1 MFKQL
6 AFKQA
11 TKSTASTAQRGG
23 NGVRRTLLAQAV
35 VAGLFAPVLAQAQNS
50 DAGQGASNLKQ
61 SASAQ
66 ERLVTL
72 ALPAQPL
79 DLALT
84 RFADQAGLHLL
95 YTTADVEGLQAPALN
110 GQVSVTQALQTLLA
124 GSGMSWQFSDART
137 VILRRAAAPAA
148 SLNLKPIEVSVASRT
163 STAISEIPGTV
174 WVVDQTQLREQLQT
188 GVSLKEA
195 IGKLVPGLD
204 LAPEGRSNYGQNMRG
219 RSVLVMIDGV
229 SQNSSRELS
238 RQFDSISPFNVER
251 VEVLSGA
258 SAIYGGGATGG
269 IINIVT
275 KKGEPGPARFETQV
289 GASSGFNNSDDL
301 STRVAQSV
309 SGGNERIS
317 GRLGVALE
325 KNEAFYDGGGDQIF
339 IDYTQT
345 DLQYNRTIDLMG
357 SLAMQFDE
365 QQSLDLLAQY
375 YDSGN
380 DGNTAIY
387 FPNLSYQK
395 PSNLEDA
402 ELRGGYSTD
411 LEPRSKR
418 VLFNANYHHNDV
430 LGQDFYL
437 QASYRKEDNNFFP
450 FPYYNTGKP
459 TGSKGVYFAAS
470 QQNFE
475 VTSLKALFAKT
486 FSDFKLTYGVDL
498 DRERFNA
505 QQSVFDQRTS
515 SESGGLDLDTV
526 SKAPRY
532 RSYRVD
538 GLSGYAQL
546 DWHATDNLTVSG
558 GARRQQMDVEVSD
571 FKGVPGGNNDYQ
583 VNLFNLGTIYD
594 FKNGHQLWVNYGEG
608 FDLPDP
614 AKFYDKPGLSVDD
627 NPLAGIK
634 SRQVETGWRY
644 SDSDWDAQAALYY
657 IWSDKAITTDSATL
671 TIDVVD
677 KKSRDYGFEGALTRH
692 FASGWEA
699 GSTLH
704 LVRSEEEDAS
714 GDWIKRDARYASLS
728 KSTAFVGWKG
738 DRSSARLQG
747 NHAFTLKDDA
757 DHTIDGYTT
766 FDLLGS
772 HDTAFGTFSGGI
784 QNLLDKQYST
794 VWGQRAKLFYSPTYG
809 PEYLYDYQGR
819 GRTYTLSWSM
829 AY

>member
-1 MFKQL
+1 MKAMFKL
-6 AFKQA
+6 
-11 TKSTASTAQRGG
+11 SIRERGQHLM
-23 NGVRRTLLAQAV
+23 RHTLLAQAV
-35 VAGLFAPVLAQAQNS
+35 LVGGLVPILAQAQPPLP
-50 DAGQGASNLKQ
+50 ASQ
-61 SASAQ
+61 ASVAQ
-66 ERLVTL
+66 ERRVSLQ
-72 ALPAQPL
+72 LPAQPL
-79 DLALT
+79 DQALT
-84 RFADQAGLHLL
+84 RFADQADLRLL
-95 YTTADVEGLQAPALN
+95 YTTADVTGLQAPALA
-110 GQVSVTQALQTLLA
+110 GEVSIAQALQALLA
-124 GSGMSWQFSDART
+124 GSGMSWSFSDERT
-137 VILRRAAAPAA
+137 VILRRAEPAAA
-148 SLNLKPIEVSVASRT
+148 SLNLKPTQVTVASRT

-174 WVVDQTQLREQLQT
+174 WVVEQSQLREQLET

-204 LAPEGRSNYGQNMRG
+204 LAPEGRTNYGQNMRG
-219 RSVLVMIDGV
+219 RNVLVMIDGV
-229 SQNSSRELS
+229 SQNSSRGLS

-275 KKGEPGPARFETQV
+275 KKGEPGPARFETQL

-301 STRVAQSV
+301 TTRIAQSV
-309 SGGNERIS
+309 SGGNDAIS
-317 GRLGVALE
+317 GRLSVAGE
-325 KNEAFYDGGGDQIF
+325 QNQAFYDGAGKQIF
-339 IDYTQT
+339 IDNTQT
-345 DLQYNRTIDLMG
+345 DLQYNRTLDLMG
-357 SLAMQFDE
+357 SLALNFNE
-365 QQSLDLLAQY
+365 EQSLDLLAQY

-380 DGNTAIY
+380 RGSTGIY
-387 FPNLSYQK
+387 FPNLKYQA
-395 PSNLEDA
+395 PSDLEDA
-402 ELRGGYSTD
+402 KLRGGYSTD
-411 LEPRSKR
+411 LEPRTR
-418 VLFNANYHHNDV
+418 RLLLNANYHHADV

-437 QASYRKEDNNFFP
+437 QASYRKENDNFYP

-475 VTSLKALFAKT
+475 VSSLKALFAKEFET
-486 FSDFKLTYGVDL
+486 VKLTYGVDL

-505 QQSVFDQRTS
+505 EQSTFDQGIS
-515 SESGGLDLDTV
+515 SGSGGLDLVTQ
-526 SKAPRY
+526 SKAARY
-532 RSYRVD
+532 PSYRVD
-538 GLSGYAQL
+538 GLSAYTQV

-558 GARRQQMDVEVSD
+558 GYRRQQMDVDVGR
-571 FKGVPGGNNDYQ
+571 FKNVPGGKNDYQ

-594 FKNGHQLWVNYGEG
+594 FKNGHQVWINYGEG

-614 AKFYDKPGLSVDD
+614 AKFYGKPGLSVDD

-634 SRQVETGWRY
+634 SRQVETGWRF
-644 SDSDWDAQAALYY
+644 SDSDWGAQAALYY
-657 IWSDKAITTDSATL
+657 IWSDKVITTDNATL
-671 TIDVVD
+671 TIDVKD
-677 KKSRDYGFEGALTRH
+677 QKSRDYGFESALTRH
-692 FASGWEA
+692 FQNGWEA
-699 GSTLH
+699 GGTLH
-704 LVRSEEEDAS
+704 LVRSEEE
-714 GDWIKRDARYASLS
+714 GKNGGWIKRDARYASLS

-738 DRSSARLQG
+738 DSSSVRLQG
-747 NHAFTLKDDA
+747 NRAFTLKDDA

-772 HDTAFGTFSGGI
+772 QDTGFGTFSGGI

>member
-1 MFKQL
+1 MFKL
-6 AFKQA
+6 
-11 TKSTASTAQRGG
+11 SILGRGQHL
-23 NGVRRTLLAQAV
+23 VRRTLLAQAV
-35 VAGLFAPVLAQAQNS
+35 LAGALGPLLAQAQQPLPAS
-50 DAGQGASNLKQ
+50 QAGA
-61 SASAQ
+61 AQ
-66 ERLVTL
+66 ERRVSLQ
-72 ALPAQPL
+72 LPAQPL
-79 DLALT
+79 DQALT
-84 RFADQAGLHLL
+84 RFADQADLRLL
-95 YTTADVEGLQAPALN
+95 YTTSDVAGLQAPALA
-110 GQVSVTQALQTLLA
+110 GEITIAQALQALLA
-124 GSGMSWQFSDART
+124 GSGMSWSFSDGRT
-137 VILRRAAAPAA
+137 VILRRAEPAA
-148 SLNLKPIEVSVASRT
+148 SSLNLKPTQVTVASRT

-174 WVVDQTQLREQLQT
+174 WVVEQSQLREQLET

-204 LAPEGRSNYGQNMRG
+204 LAPEGRTNYGQNMRG
-219 RSVLVMIDGV
+219 RNVLVMIDGV
-229 SQNSSRELS
+229 SQNSSRGLS

-275 KKGEPGPARFETQV
+275 KKGEPGPARFETQI

-301 STRVAQSV
+301 TTRIAQSV
-309 SGGNERIS
+309 SGGNEAIS
-317 GRLGVALE
+317 GRLAVAGE
-325 KNEAFYDGGGDQIF
+325 QNQAFYDGAGKQIF
-339 IDYTQT
+339 IDNTQT

-357 SLAMQFDE
+357 SLAMNFNE
-365 QQSLDLLAQY
+365 EQSLGLLAQY

-380 DGNTAIY
+380 HGSTGIY
-387 FPNLSYQK
+387 FPNLKNQA

-402 ELRGGYSTD
+402 KLRGGYSTD
-411 LEPRSKR
+411 LEPRTR
-418 VLFNANYHHNDV
+418 RLLLNANYHHADV

-437 QASYRKEDNNFFP
+437 QASYRKENDNFYP

-475 VTSLKALFAKT
+475 VSSLKALLAKEFDT
-486 FSDFKLTYGVDL
+486 VKLTYGVDL

-505 QQSVFDQRTS
+505 EQSTFDQRVS
-515 SESGGLDLDTV
+515 SESGGLDLVTQ
-526 SKAPRY
+526 SKAARY
-532 RSYRVD
+532 PSYRVD
-538 GLSGYAQL
+538 GLSAYTQL

-558 GARRQQMDVEVSD
+558 GYRRQQMDVDVGR
-571 FKGVPGGNNDYQ
+571 FKNVPGGNNDYQ

-594 FKNGHQLWVNYGEG
+594 FKDGHQVWVNYGEG

-614 AKFYDKPGLSVDD
+614 AKFYGKPGLSVDD

-634 SRQVETGWRY
+634 SRQVETGWRF

-657 IWSDKAITTDSATL
+657 IWSDKVITTDNATL
-671 TIDVVD
+671 TIDVKD
-677 KKSRDYGFEGALTRH
+677 QKSRDYGFESALTRH
-692 FASGWEA
+692 FESGWEA
-699 GSTLH
+699 GGTLH
-704 LVRSEEEDAS
+704 LVRSEEE
-714 GDWIKRDARYASLS
+714 GKNGGWIKRDARYASLS
-728 KSTAFVGWKG
+728 KSTAFIGWKG
-738 DRSSARLQG
+738 DSQSVRLQG

-772 HDTAFGTFSGGI
+772 QDTGFGTFSGGI
-784 QNLLDKQYST
+784 QNLLNKQYST

-819 GRTYTLSWSM
+819 GRTYTLSWTM

>member
-1 MFKQL
+1 MFKQSTQTRSNHGTQRL
-6 AFKQA
+6 RQA
-11 TKSTASTAQRGG
+11 
-23 NGVRRTLLAQAV
+23 LLAQAILAGVMAPAV
-35 VAGLFAPVLAQAQNS
+35 VQAQAQNTV
-50 DAGQGASNLKQ
+50 
-61 SASAQ
+61 AQ
-66 ERLVTL
+66 ERQVSLS
-72 ALPAQPL
+72 LPAQSL
-79 DLALT
+79 DQSLT
-84 RFADQAGLHLL
+84 TFADQAGLRLL
-95 YTTADVEGLQAPALN
+95 YTTSDVEGLQADALN
-110 GQVSVTQALQTLLA
+110 GQFSVAQALHTLLA
-124 GSGMSWQFSDART
+124 GSGMSWAFSDAKT
-137 VILRRAAAPAA
+137 VILRRDNAPAA
-148 SLNLKPIEVSVASRT
+148 SMTLKPIEVSVASRT
-163 STAISEIPGTV
+163 STSISEIPGTV

-204 LAPEGRSNYGQNMRG
+204 LAPEGRTNYGQNMRG
-219 RSVLVMIDGV
+219 RNVLVMIDGV
-229 SQNSSRELS
+229 SQNSSRGLS

-275 KKGEPGPARFETQV
+275 KKGAPGPAQFETQV
-289 GASSGFNNSDDL
+289 SASSGFNNSDDL
-301 STRVAQSV
+301 STRIAQSV

-317 GRLGVALE
+317 GRLGISGE
-325 KNEAFYDGGGDQIF
+325 QNEAFYDGSGKQIF
-339 IDYTQT
+339 IDNTQT
-345 DLQYNRTIDLMG
+345 DLQYNRTVDLMG
-357 SLAMQFDE
+357 SLAMQFNDE
-365 QQSLDLLAQY
+365 QSLDLLAQY

-380 DGNTAIY
+380 HGDTGIY
-387 FPNLSYQK
+387 FPNLNAKK

-402 ELRGGYSTD
+402 ELRDGYSTD
-411 LEPRSKR
+411 LEPRTKR
-418 VLFNANYHHNDV
+418 VLLNANYHHSDV

-437 QASYRKEDNNFFP
+437 QGSYRKEDDNFYP
-450 FPYYNTGKP
+450 FPYYNSAPGKP
-459 TGSKGVYFAAS
+459 VGSNGVYFAGS

-475 VTSLKALFAKT
+475 VTSLKALFAKEWNA
-486 FSDFKLTYGVDL
+486 FKFTYGVDL

-505 QQSVFDQRTS
+505 EQSTFDQRIS
-515 SESGGLDLDTV
+515 SDSGGLDLDTA

-532 RSYRVD
+532 PSYRVD
-538 GLSGYAQL
+538 GLSGYAQV

-558 GARRQQMDVEVSD
+558 GARRQQMDVDVGT
-571 FKGVPGGNNDYQ
+571 FKTAEGGSNDYS
-583 VNLFNLGTIYD
+583 VNLYNLGTLYD

-614 AKFYDKPGLSVDD
+614 AKFYGKPGLSVAD

-657 IWSDKAITTDSATL
+657 IWSDKVITTDSATL
-671 TIDVVD
+671 TIDVID
-677 KKSRDYGFEGALTRH
+677 QKSRDYGFEGALSRH

-704 LVRSEEEDAS
+704 LVRSEEEDPD
-714 GDWIKRDARYASLS
+714 GGWMKRDARYASLS

-738 DRSSARLQG
+738 ERTSARLQG

-772 HDTAFGTFSGGI
+772 QDTEFGTVSAGI
-784 QNLLDKQYST
+784 QNLLDKEYST
-794 VWGQRAKLFYSPTYG
+794 VWGQRATLFYSPTYG
-809 PEYLYDYQGR
+809 PAYLYDYQGR

>member
-1 MFKQL
+1 MFKQ
-6 AFKQA
+6 
-11 TKSTASTAQRGG
+11 SAQTRSNHGR
-23 NGVRRTLLAQAV
+23 NIVHRTLLAQAII
-35 VAGLFAPVLAQAQNS
+35 AGLFGSTLVQAQPR
-50 DAGQGASNLKQ
+50 SN
-61 SASAQ
+61 AAQ
-66 ERLVTL
+66 ETGAQQRQVTL
-72 ALPAQPL
+72 SLPSQSL
-79 DLALT
+79 DQSLT
-84 RFADQAGLHLL
+84 AFADQAGLRLL
-95 YTTADVEGLQAPALN
+95 YTTADVEGVQADALN
-110 GQVSVTQALQTLLA
+110 GSMSVAQALQTLLA
-124 GSGMSWQFSDART
+124 GSGMSWEFSDART
-137 VILRRAAAPAA
+137 VILRRAKAPADA
-148 SLNLKPIEVSVASRT
+148 MTLKPIEVSVASRT

-204 LAPEGRSNYGQNMRG
+204 LAPEGRTNYGQNMRG
-219 RSVLVMIDGV
+219 RNVLVMIDGV
-229 SQNSSRELS
+229 SQNSSRGLS

-275 KKGEPGPARFETQV
+275 KKATPGPAQFETQI

-301 STRVAQSV
+301 STRIAQSV
-309 SGGNERIS
+309 SGGNDNIS
-317 GRLGVALE
+317 GRLGIAGE
-325 KNEAFYDGGGDQIF
+325 QNKAFYDGAGDQIF
-339 IDYTQT
+339 IDNTQT
-345 DLQYNRTIDLMG
+345 DLQYNRTIDVMG
-357 SLAMQFDE
+357 SLAMRFNDE
-365 QQSLDLLAQY
+365 QTLDLLAQY

-380 DGNTAIY
+380 NGDTGIY
-387 FPNLSYQK
+387 FPNLKYQK

-402 ELRGGYSTD
+402 ELRSGYSTD
-411 LEPRSKR
+411 LDPRTKR
-418 VLFNANYHHNDV
+418 VLLNANYHHSDV

-437 QASYRKEDNNFFP
+437 QASYRKEDNNFYP

-459 TGSKGVYFAAS
+459 VGSKGVYFAAS

-475 VTSLKALFAKT
+475 VSSLKALFAKEWQ
-486 FSDFKLTYGVDL
+486 SFKFTYGVDL

-505 QQSVFDQRTS
+505 EQSTFDQRVS
-515 SESGGLDLDTV
+515 SESGGLDLDTL

-532 RSYRVD
+532 PSYRVD
-538 GLSGYAQL
+538 GLSGYGQL
-546 DWHATDNLTVSG
+546 DWYATDNLTVSG
-558 GARRQQMDVEVSD
+558 GMRRQQMDVDVGN
-571 FKGVPGGNNDYQ
+571 FKGIAGGSNDYA
-583 VNLFNLGTIYD
+583 VNLYNLGTIYD

-614 AKFYDKPGLSVDD
+614 AKFYGKPGLSVAD

-657 IWSDKAITTDSATL
+657 IWSDKVITTDSATL
-671 TIDVVD
+671 TIDVID
-677 KKSRDYGFEGALTRH
+677 QKSRDYGFEGALTRH
-692 FASGWEA
+692 FQSGWEA

-704 LVRSEEEDAS
+704 LVRSEEEGAN
-714 GDWIKRDARYASLS
+714 GGWIKRDARYASLS
-728 KSTAFVGWKG
+728 KSTAFIGWKG
-738 DRSSARLQG
+738 DRTSARLQG

-757 DHTIDGYTT
+757 DHKINGYTT

-772 HDTAFGTFSGGI
+772 RDTEFGTFSGGI

-794 VWGQRAKLFYSPTYG
+794 VWGQRATLFYSPTYG
-809 PEYLYDYQGR
+809 PAYLYDYQGR